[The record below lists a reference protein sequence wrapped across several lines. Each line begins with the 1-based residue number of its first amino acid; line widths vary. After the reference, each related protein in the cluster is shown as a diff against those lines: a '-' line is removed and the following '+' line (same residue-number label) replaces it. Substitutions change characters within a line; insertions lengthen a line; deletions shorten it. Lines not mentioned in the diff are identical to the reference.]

1 VEKWSGEGGA
11 ASHESCDRHNLFA
24 YTFDEDILK
33 FDSAVADKTDVSH
46 LTRSDLGLAEVN
58 LGAKV

>member
-1 VEKWSGEGGA
+1 MKAVTDTI
-11 ASHESCDRHNLFA
+11 CLP

-46 LTRSDLGLAEVN
+46 LTRSDLGLAEGY
-58 LGAKV
+58 LGAKA